1 MVGKTVIAGIIGC
14 SVIAVVLLAAFY
26 SYQEVRIV
34 NVDVDIT
41 DIKIGTTGL
50 LTGIMKLLTGDISGL
65 FYAIEHI
72 ELRIT
77 TDIQNDGFLPLI
89 IPNVPYKMY
98 VNDIWVSDGQMTE
111 SLFIGGG
118 ETKKLIVDG
127 FISTDSL
134 RKILSSIINRG
145 GIISIKVDFAPQV
158 EWGEYKTPQIFIVQ
172 KDIDLFDEIK
182 KKLR

>member
-89 IPNVPYKMY
+89 KQLYH
-98 VNDIWVSDGQMTE
+98 S
-111 SLFIGGG
+111 
-118 ETKKLIVDG
+118 
-127 FISTDSL
+127 
-134 RKILSSIINRG
+134 
-145 GIISIKVDFAPQV
+145 
-158 EWGEYKTPQIFIVQ
+158 
-172 KDIDLFDEIK
+172 
-182 KKLR
+182 

>member
-77 TDIQNDGFLPLI
+77 TDIQNDGFLPMI
-89 IPNVPYKMY
+89 KPYKRISSMKNSWLQILPIAVGY
-98 VNDIWVSDGQMTE
+98 TTLQILREVCE
-111 SLFIGGG
+111 
-118 ETKKLIVDG
+118 VDNFWLNFAKALG
-127 FISTDSL
+127 
-134 RKILSSIINRG
+134 SS
-145 GIISIKVDFAPQV
+145 
-158 EWGEYKTPQIFIVQ
+158 
-172 KDIDLFDEIK
+172 
-182 KKLR
+182 